1 MTATLT
7 PPGVDVPREV
17 LLEKTEKLEKLV
29 QPSARRDEHPNRELE
44 ERRKRRMKW
53 YRKIEDG
60 VLDLAN
66 ALPVGTEDYEARKLF
81 EFLTELRRALESD
94 PQLTDP
100 KGRTELTCMKMLD
113 VLYRM
118 SRAIEHT
125 RLEEPQTAAEF
136 IFNALSSLPATDL
149 SELLGVSTKTIGVWR
164 GGGAVRTNTNR
175 VKLVAKLCCYL
186 RAATTPLGI
195 MMWFR
200 NQADLLGGRS
210 PLDLI
215 GEGEPD
221 PNVWTKLVNFARGAR
236 GQLAS

>member
-1 MTATLT
+1 MSATASPLA
-7 PPGVDVPREV
+7 VDAPREA
-17 LLEKTEKLEKLV
+17 LLEKTGKLEKLV
-29 QPSARRDEHPNRELE
+29 QLPGRRDEHPDRELQ
-44 ERRKRRMKW
+44 ERRGRRTKW

-66 ALPVGTEDYEARKLF
+66 ALPAGTEDYEARKLF
-81 EFLTELRRALESD
+81 EYLTELRRVIEAD
-94 PQLTDP
+94 QHMTDP
-100 KGRTELTCMKMLD
+100 KGRMELACMKMLD

-125 RLEEPQTAAEF
+125 RLEEPQAAAEF
-136 IFNALSSLPATDL
+136 IFSALPNLPVTDL
-149 SELLGVSTKTIGVWR
+149 AQLLGVSTKTIGVWR
-164 GGGAVRTNTNR
+164 AGGPVRANTSR

-186 RAATTPLGI
+186 RPATTPLGI
-195 MMWFR
+195 MMWFK

-221 PNVWTKLVNFARGAR
+221 PNAWTKLVDFARGAR